1 MVSSCIYLIVKD
13 RVSFF
18 FYGWVAYNN
27 VYIHHGFLIWL
38 PVESYLDGF
47 CILTTWSWGAIN
59 ISLFHIILVNSLGW
73 NGWVIWKLCFQIS
86 EQFLFSLLWW
96 LVFPPTLCLG
106 TLHSHQ
112 HWLFLILLFC
122 LGWCEVSWWF
132 LVAFPDYLCI
142 KRFFISV
149 GLLYFIFWKMSVHF
163 LSSFLNWFIGVI
175 IVEFL
180 EFPVLQTCIVCF
192 FLCCFELHNLLCVK
206 FPCIPVLAAVL
217 SISVQFTHFC
227 VNASC
232 CSLPQLSSEPFLWF
246 SHFFFFI
253 QWCTTDYTWALC
265 LCRIVQLVCKTN
277 SNNSSKQLLIILPV
291 FNGSESSDPGI
302 L

>member
-1 MVSSCIYLIVKD
+1 MILIWGGLAYSLNMMVSSRIYLVVKD

-106 TLHSHQ
+106 TPHSHQ

-122 LGWCEVSWWF
+122 LGWCEVSCWF
-132 LVAFPDYLCI
+132 LVAFPVHQAFLRICWTFG
-142 KRFFISV
+142 KCLFISLAHFLT
-149 GLLYFIFWKMSVHF
+149 GLLV
-163 LSSFLNWFIGVI
+163 LLLLSFLN
-175 IVEFL
+175 
-180 EFPVLQTCIVCF
+180 
-192 FLCCFELHNLLCVK
+192 FLCFRLALSVFSFVVLNCTIYYVSSFRVFLC
-206 FPCIPVLAAVL
+206 
-217 SISVQFTHFC
+217 
-227 VNASC
+227 
-232 CSLPQLSSEPFLWF
+232 
-246 SHFFFFI
+246 
-253 QWCTTDYTWALC
+253 
-265 LCRIVQLVCKTN
+265 
-277 SNNSSKQLLIILPV
+277 
-291 FNGSESSDPGI
+291 
-302 L
+302 